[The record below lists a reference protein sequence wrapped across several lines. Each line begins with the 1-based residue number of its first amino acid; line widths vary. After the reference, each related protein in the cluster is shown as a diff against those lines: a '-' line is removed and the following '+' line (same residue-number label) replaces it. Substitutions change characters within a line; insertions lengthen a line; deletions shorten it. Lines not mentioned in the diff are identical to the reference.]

1 MRWSFSMSRCSSVII
16 LSGEIPHFHQQ
27 IHHADA
33 AFALQELSGSSH
45 RFDLQFFTVHNF
57 LRARAQMPATRE
69 TLYWCCARESQIS
82 NRKS

>member
-16 LSGEIPHFHQQ
+16 LSVEIPHFNQQ
-27 IHHADA
+27 IHNADA
-33 AFALQELSGSSH
+33 AFALQEVSGSSH

-69 TLYWCCARESQIS
+69 TLRTGAARA